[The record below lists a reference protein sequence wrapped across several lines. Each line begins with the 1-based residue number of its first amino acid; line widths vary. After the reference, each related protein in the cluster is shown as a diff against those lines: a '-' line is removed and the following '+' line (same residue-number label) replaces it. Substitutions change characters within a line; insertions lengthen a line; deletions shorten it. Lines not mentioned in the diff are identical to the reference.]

1 MFSQSKMAAAIFSLQ
16 NGAVFQKG
24 DSVLRIGFDK
34 NIYME
39 RQKKFIEERI
49 EQFGGKL
56 YMEFGGK
63 LFDDYHAARV
73 LPGFDEGGKI
83 QLLYEMRDKAEII
96 FCISAKDIEKTKM
109 RSDLGISYDLEVLR
123 LIDDI
128 TAMGIS
134 VNSVVIT
141 QYTGQQA
148 ADSFAAKLTA
158 RGVKNYIHRP
168 IAGYPSDIDHIVS
181 DEGYG
186 SNPYI
191 ETTKPLVVVNAPGAG
206 SGKLATCLSQIYHEY
221 KRGVRAGY
229 AKFETFPIWN
239 LPLKHPVNLAYEAAT
254 ADLADTNMIDP
265 FHLEAYGVS
274 TVNYN
279 RDIEAFPIVK
289 TILGR
294 ITGNENF
301 YRSPTDMGVNMAGY
315 AIIDDEACQEA
326 AKQEIISRYFRGVCD
341 WKQGKATEELVNRLK
356 VIMAQLNLTPED
368 RACVLPARRKAE
380 EKNAPAAAIQLA
392 DDRIVTGRVTDLMSA
407 SASCVMNAIKA
418 LAGLDDSLLL
428 ISDMAL
434 KPMLNLKIDIL
445 GSRSAVL
452 KLDDVLFALAI
463 SATFNPIA
471 SLALE
476 KLKEL
481 RGCEMHSTQ
490 MLHAGDQDT
499 IRKLGMRLTCD
510 PVYPGKDLFF

>member
-1 MFSQSKMAAAIFSLQ
+1 ME
-16 NGAVFQKG
+16 
-24 DSVLRIGFDK
+24 IGFDK
-34 NIYME
+34 NLYMQ

-49 EQFGGKL
+49 ETFDGKL
-56 YMEFGGK
+56 YLEFGGK

-73 LPGFDEGGKI
+73 LPGFDKAGKI

-96 FCISAKDIEKTKM
+96 FCISAMDIEKT
-109 RSDLGISYDLEVLR
+109 RTRTGLDIPYDMDTLR
-123 LIDDI
+123 LIDSI
-128 TAMGIS
+128 SAMGIS

-141 QYTGQQA
+141 QFTGQQA
-148 ADSFAAKLTA
+148 AANFAAKLA
-158 RGVKNYIHRP
+158 IRGVRHYIHHP
-168 IAGYPSDIDHIVS
+168 IAGYPQDISHIVS

-186 SNPYI
+186 SNPYV
-191 ETTKPLVVVNAPGAG
+191 ETTKPLVVVTASGAG

-221 KRGVRAGY
+221 RRGIKAGY

-254 ADLADTNMIDP
+254 ADLMDTNMIDP

-294 ITGNENF
+294 ITGDENF

-315 AIIDDEACQEA
+315 AITNDEICQLA
-326 AKQEIISRYFRGVCD
+326 AKQEIIFRYFQELCSQ
-341 WKQGKATEELVNRLK
+341 KQGRSSEEIVDRLGM
-356 VIMAQLNLTPED
+356 IMAQLNLTPEG
-368 RACVLPARRKAE
+368 RPCVLPAR
-380 EKNAPAAAIQLA
+380 EKSVEKDAPAAAIQLC
-392 DDRIVTGRVTDLMSA
+392 DGRIVTGRVTALMSA
-407 SASCVMNAIKA
+407 SAACVMNAIKA
-418 LAGLDDSLLL
+418 LADVDDSQLL

-434 KPMLNLKIDIL
+434 KPMLNLKTDIL
-445 GSRSAVL
+445 GSRSEVL

-463 SATFNPIA
+463 SAA
-471 SLALE
+471 SDPMAALAME

-481 RGCEMHSTQ
+481 RGSEMHSTQ

-499 IRKLGMRLTCD
+499 VRKLGIRLTCD
-510 PVYPGKDLFF
+510 PVYPSKDLFF